1 MVAHCSPVLFLHRK
15 LKMKLSLKQKAL
27 LNVAKLVGVA
37 VLAGSVTS
45 VLLMAVPLPY
55 IGIGVCV
62 IVLLYLIHM
71 LYELELSKA
80 EHLATLNELNK
91 KG

>member
-1 MVAHCSPVLFLHRK
+1 
-15 LKMKLSLKQKAL
+15 
-27 LNVAKLVGVA
+27 
-37 VLAGSVTS
+37 
-45 VLLMAVPLPY
+45 MAVPLPY

-80 EHLATLNELNK
+80 EHREALKELAKFKN
-91 KG
+91 

>member
-1 MVAHCSPVLFLHRK
+1 
-15 LKMKLSLKQKAL
+15 MKLSIKQTAL

-71 LYELELSKA
+71 IYELELSKA
-80 EHLATLNELNK
+80 EHREALKELNK